1 MRKQFFDSL
10 IELARKDKDIIFL
23 TDDLGFGYFE
33 EFKDKFPKRFINCGI
48 IEQSMIGIAAGLALG
63 GKKPYC
69 YGTIPFVLM
78 RPYEQIRDDVAYAN
92 LNVKIIGYGM
102 SGFIGFTH
110 NLEGKENVKDLL
122 KNLPNIKLYE
132 PEDEIELKRSMVK
145 SYKNKKPAFIKI

>member
-1 MRKQFFDSL
+1 MRKHFFKYL
-10 IELARKDKDIIFL
+10 IKLAKKDPKIMFL
-23 TDDLGFGYFE
+23 TDDLGFGHFE
-33 EFKDKFPKRFINCGI
+33 EFRELFPKQFINCGI
-48 IEQSMIGIAAGLALG
+48 TEQSMIGIAAGLACG
-63 GKKPYC
+63 GMKPYC

-78 RPYEQIRDDVAYAN
+78 RPYEQLRDDVAYAN

-132 PEDEIELKRSMVK
+132 PKNEKQLAKAMVE
-145 SYKNKKPAFIKI
+145 SHKNKKPAFIKI